1 MKKFDAHVHI
11 LPQERLSKL
20 AHWYQKQVSFPVE
33 QNVTPEGILN
43 DLKGI
48 DIVEIIN
55 MVFPLSAE
63 ETESLNQFSAE
74 LAQSCTEIKIHPF
87 ASLHHENKNK
97 EDVMKQAFFELG
109 LGGLKFHPL
118 VQQMEINDPSME
130 TVWSCCEMWNKPVF
144 MHTGFEYYYEN
155 QVVEPSGIRAI
166 LERHP
171 ELPLVLSHLLF
182 PDIEVAFELA
192 RKFKKVH
199 LDYTGILVGIKQVH
213 VELSRANVMI
223 QCLKDGIKEFPDRVI
238 FGSDYPV
245 SGASLEDVY
254 KSLDGL
260 ALDEDEEE
268 TLIYSANKGFVDKFK
283 II

>member
-33 QNVTPEGILN
+33 QNVTPESILN

-48 DIVEIIN
+48 EVVEIIN
-55 MVFPLSAE
+55 MVFPLAPE
-63 ETESLNQFSAE
+63 ETESLNHFSYE
-74 LAQSCTEIKIHPF
+74 LARSYTDLKIHPF
-87 ASLHHENKNK
+87 ASLHHENQNK
-97 EDVMKQAFFELG
+97 EAVMKQAFFDFG
-109 LGGLKFHPL
+109 LIGLKFHPL

-144 MHTGFEYYYEN
+144 IHTGFEYYYEN
-155 QVVEPSGIRAI
+155 QVVDPSDIRAI

-182 PDIEVAFELA
+182 PDIELAFDLA
-192 RKFKKVH
+192 RQFKKVH
-199 LDYTGILVGIKQVH
+199 LDYTGIMVGIEQVN
-213 VELSRANVMI
+213 VDPPRANVMI
-223 QCLKDGIKEFPDRVI
+223 QCLKDGLKEFPDRVI

-245 SGASLEDVY
+245 SGASLGDVY

-268 TLIYSANKGFVDKFK
+268 ALIYSANKRFVDKFEVT
-283 II
+283 